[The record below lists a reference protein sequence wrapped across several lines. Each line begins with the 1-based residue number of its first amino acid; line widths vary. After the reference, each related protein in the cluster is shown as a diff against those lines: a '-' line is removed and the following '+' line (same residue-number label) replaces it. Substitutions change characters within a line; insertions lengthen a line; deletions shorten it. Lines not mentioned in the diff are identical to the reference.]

1 MRFFS
6 SESDNPFLQEV
17 GMSEAMM
24 SRKSGNCLRWIV
36 GAGLLIGAAP
46 WAGASVN
53 TVKIGTTDATDG
65 YVQSSGIVN
74 TGNTR
79 IEVGSRTDGSAEVEE
94 RGIVEFNL
102 SGLAGMFST
111 ITSAQFQIVDDAK
124 PIIDGTLRNR
134 ISVSDNGSVGDIA
147 LDHIVGNGEIT
158 ASDFNSAAL
167 STVGTFLTA
176 ADALDGTVVGL
187 TVDVTSQLQ
196 DDFANHRAFS
206 AFRLYMP
213 NNGWSDDTADIDVI
227 QFQSQAFNNPAAPGD
242 TPRPRL
248 IITGTPVP
256 EPAAMSILLIGA
268 AGLLGARRRR

>member
-1 MRFFS
+1 
-6 SESDNPFLQEV
+6 
-17 GMSEAMM
+17 MSEAMM